1 MSYIWKVSVPI
12 TTDSSGDSEDYSVI
26 VNGFLSR
33 VEFVKPGSDGFDAGV
48 DFVITTDRD
57 AQALLTVANVANST
71 VWAPRQA
78 KHAVDGTASLYAGA
92 GEPVESLIPIFHD
105 RIKIVTDEGGNVLN
119 VTLVFW
125 IG

>member
-1 MSYIWKVSVPI
+1 MSYINKVSVPI
-12 TTDSSGDSEDYSVI
+12 TTDSSGDSEDYSVV

-33 VEFVKPGSDGFDAGV
+33 VEFVKPGSGGFDAGV

-71 VWAPRQA
+71 AWAPRQA
-78 KHAVDGTASLYAGA
+78 THAVDGSASLYAVA
-92 GEPVESLIPIFHD
+92 GEPVEALIPIFDD
-105 RIKIVTDEGGNVLN
+105 RIKVVTDEGGNVLDG
-119 VTLVFW
+119 TLVFW